1 LRIGGHGTVD
11 EDLVHLLWAML
22 ACVAMVAYG
31 FLIR

>member
-1 LRIGGHGTVD
+1 MVD

-31 FLIR
+31 FIIR